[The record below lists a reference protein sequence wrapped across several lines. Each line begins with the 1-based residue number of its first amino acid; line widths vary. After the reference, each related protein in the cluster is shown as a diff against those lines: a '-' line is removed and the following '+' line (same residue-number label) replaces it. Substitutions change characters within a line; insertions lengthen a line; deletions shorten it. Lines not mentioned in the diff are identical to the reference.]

1 MGNAKKARHDIFI
14 GYYRRTGIDF
24 ARQLKEGLKDF
35 GYLAFLDIYDISS
48 SVKENFDEWHICRDE
63 SLINSDRLLLIMTI
77 GFNTRAEVLHE
88 IELAKEKG
96 IEILYFKHEDLPY
109 DSDDLEVIVKGEKI
123 NLSKYPLNSFTNG
136 PDLLR
141 KTIKILE
148 KPDHPLIVES
158 VFEDIVNKYV
168 ESEGND
174 IRRLGKAMIEIIIG
188 STNNIMNWLP
198 PNEENEAIVRASPY
212 CLGNIISWRYY
223 YEIETLPRDFF
234 RVHINGYFHFITLL
248 EIETD
253 DFLPIDYLIY
263 DVLELL
269 IYCIR
274 VMKKKMISTN
284 QSIYIKFRN
293 MQNIKL
299 KFDRGTIRP
308 RYFPSDELE
317 PYIKQFNPEDE
328 WPSFKKVFNMIYRE
342 ICIDLAYPTITD
354 LTINRRLY
362 RILRRMK
369 GIHTFYSSIPNV
381 ELKELGFTEEEM
393 K

>member
-1 MGNAKKARHDIFI
+1 MGNAKKARYDIFI

-24 ARQLKEGLKDF
+24 ARMLKEGLKDF
-35 GYLAFLDIYDISS
+35 GYSTFLDIYDISS
-48 SVKENFDEWHICRDE
+48 SVKENSDEWRISRDE

-96 IEILYFKHEDLPY
+96 IEILYFKHEDLSY
-109 DSDDLEVIVKGEKI
+109 DSDDLEVILKGEKI

-141 KTIKILE
+141 KTIKTIE
-148 KPDHPLIVES
+148 KPDRPLVVES
-158 VFEDIVNKYV
+158 VFEDVVKKYV

-174 IRRLGKAMIEIIIG
+174 IRRLTNPMIEIIIG
-188 STNNIMNWLP
+188 STNNIVNWLS
-198 PNEENEAIVRASPY
+198 PNKENDAIVRASPY
-212 CLGNIISWRYY
+212 CLGNIRSYRYY
-223 YEIETLPRDFF
+223 YDIETLPRVFF
-234 RVHINGYFHFITLL
+234 RVHINGYFHFLTLL
-248 EIETD
+248 EIETY
-253 DFLPIDYLIY
+253 DFLPLDYLIY
-263 DVLELL
+263 DLLELL

-274 VMKKKMISTN
+274 VMKKKKISIN
-284 QSIYIKFRN
+284 QSIYIQFRN
-293 MQNIKL
+293 MKNIKL

-308 RYFPSDELE
+308 RYFPSNELE
-317 PYIKQFNPEDE
+317 PYKKQFNPEDQ
-328 WPSFKKVFNMIYRE
+328 WSSFKKLFTMIYRE

-354 LTINRRLY
+354 VIINRRLY

-369 GIHTFYSSIPNV
+369 GIRTLYSSIPNV